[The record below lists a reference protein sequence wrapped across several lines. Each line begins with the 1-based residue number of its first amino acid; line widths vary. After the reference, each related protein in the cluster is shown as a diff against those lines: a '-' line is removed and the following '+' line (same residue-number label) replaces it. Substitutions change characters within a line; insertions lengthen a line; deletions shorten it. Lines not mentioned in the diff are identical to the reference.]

1 MRVQFWG
8 YDGKQVLS
16 DASDKSQRREAFSS
30 SFPVHCESVDF
41 FHYLLDGHYL
51 YFEVCDMDRLEPI
64 GFCIVDTT
72 KDVDLPD
79 EKGISPL
86 CKSSRD
92 NTVWEDE
99 CYVDVYDYH
108 NGTMIGQVHICM
120 SLLSVL

>member
-1 MRVQFWG
+1 MRVHFWG
-8 YDGKQVLS
+8 CDSSQVLS
-16 DASDKSQRREAFSS
+16 DAKDRSDGREAFSS
-30 SFPVHCESVDF
+30 SFPVHCEAVDF

-51 YFEVCDMDRLEPI
+51 YFEVCDLSRLEPI

-79 EKGISPL
+79 ENGISPL
-86 CKSSRD
+86 CKSSHA

-99 CYVDVYDYH
+99 CYVDMYDYKD
-108 NGTMIGQVHICM
+108 GTMIGQVHIFM